1 MNAFNPRS
9 SGTMAI
15 LMVIVLLL
23 ALPAPAL
30 SASAPPPVTP
40 LVEGQVDGDG
50 GPGGSRTDANWT
62 YMVYMSADNNLE
74 DEAILN
80 VNQMEAVGPSDA
92 VNIVL
97 QLDRSPEWDETNGNW
112 TGTRRYLVSPD
123 DDLDI
128 INSQLLDDMGEVDM
142 GNADNLRDFV
152 VWAINSYP
160 AERYYL
166 DVWGHGGG
174 WRDGTCNDYSS
185 GSVIDTDE
193 LGVAL
198 AEAQARSNVTLDG
211 LGFDQCLMAQLEVFY
226 EIKPYADVLVGAE
239 TLIPA
244 DGYNYTRVMGPLVAD
259 PGMDA
264 AALAKVIVTAF
275 FDEYGH
281 DNDRAHSAVEAEKL
295 DASLA
300 QAMTRMS
307 QLLRAN
313 ASSFHDEI
321 KLARDK
327 AQTFST
333 LDYIDLGNFTEQ
345 LLLTLPGNETE
356 LRGSVAQVMENVTAI
371 VIAEDHGIGRS
382 GSTGLSFYFPR
393 YGVAWNYANIQMS
406 LEGRWDEFLAAYF
419 ERKDRPN
426 KAPSVTVTAPLPG
439 SVVGLG
445 FEMEGTAN
453 DTDGSIAMVEWK
465 FDRNAWTSEEA
476 GSDWRVNVTTAGL
489 DPGLHRLSVRSRD
502 DAGDYSREVQFTLN
516 VLNSGLML
524 EVGPDRIR
532 TYSGGVA
539 DTTLIASAFGELGGD
554 VSLEVSSAPL
564 GIDVNLPFTQ
574 IFLEPKSSAN
584 GTLSVYVDG
593 YASKMVYQVV
603 VRAFITSAP
612 LIQAF
617 AVLTIEVTDRW
628 PDLVVELTMS
638 SEEPKEGEEITIDF
652 TVRNTGF
659 APARGFEVELLH
671 RFDPGAN
678 ASTSVLRTVHVDHL
692 EVGGEL
698 SFSETW
704 RATIGSH
711 ELIVIADEVW
721 NNTDLDRSDNSMSRR
736 LVLLGYAV
744 KLSAF
749 PWDMNVTPGETVHF
763 QLSVTNEG
771 NLWDTLVLS
780 HVNSTLG
787 WEVGFNSTVF
797 MLDPRGTEEA
807 GLWVEVPDNVTG
819 GTTEWLTLRLSS
831 TSDADKH
838 QDIALRLLY
847 PETYGLEVGQDREK
861 ATLGPLATDSFNVTI
876 GNTGNGYEVYDL
888 SYIRQLDHLF
898 ISAVNDTVS
907 VAPGCSTTVE
917 VFYSTMD
924 TDVGGQSFEFH
935 LQVRSLDSPV
945 TQAKVSF
952 NVTVER
958 VFSISAEVEAPE
970 GLETLPSALL
980 VITLKVVNGGNY
992 PVDLEVDLVLGEQQ
1006 FEGPV
1011 PTMGTVAPA
1020 TTEEFLVSLL
1030 ARSDVLMGTYTITL
1044 RVREALDVHNKT
1056 SVEADVDVLRVD
1068 ASSLRVEDADATVLR
1083 PGTNWSARLLLVND
1097 GNHVETYTLNTSF
1110 VPGWLKVEISN
1121 GVVTLGPHSST
1132 TVDVTVRLK
1141 KDGFDAPDTVMVVVN
1156 ADPTNGT
1163 DGSPKAVLDIPL
1175 EVPPDEDAPWGLIA
1189 VLLAATVAVL
1199 AVLTYIRSR
1208 RLRS

>member
-9 SGTMAI
+9 REALVVLT
-15 LMVIVLLL
+15 VVTLLL
-23 ALPAPAL
+23 AVPAPAL
-30 SASAPPPVTP
+30 SASTPPRGTPPVGYP
-40 LVEGQVDGDG
+40 DGDG
-50 GPGGSRTDANWT
+50 SPVGDRTTANWT

-80 VNQMEAVGPSDA
+80 INQMEAVGSTED

-112 TGTRRYLVSPD
+112 SDTRRYLVSPD
-123 DDLDI
+123 DDPDI
-128 INSQLLDDMGEVDM
+128 INSQLLEDMGEVDM
-142 GNADNLRDFV
+142 GDADNLRDFV
-152 VWAINSYP
+152 VWAVTTYP

-174 WRDGTCNDYSS
+174 WRDGTCNDYTTGSS
-185 GSVIDTDE
+185 IDTDE

-198 AEAQARSNVTLDG
+198 ALDG

-244 DGYNYTRVMGPLVAD
+244 DGYNYTRVMAPLVAD
-259 PGMDA
+259 PAMDA
-264 AALAKVIVTAF
+264 ETLAGVIVTAF

-281 DNDRAHSAVEAEKL
+281 DNDRAHSAVEAEGL

-300 QAMTRMS
+300 QALTRMS

-313 ASSFHDEI
+313 ASTFHDEI

-345 LLLTLPGNETE
+345 LLLTLPQNETE
-356 LRGSVAQVMENVTAI
+356 LRGSVAQVMENVTTT

-419 ERKDRPN
+419 DRKDRPN
-426 KAPSVTVTAPLPG
+426 VAPSVTVTAPLPG

-476 GSDWRVNVTTAGL
+476 GSEWLVNVTTAGL
-489 DPGLHRLSVRSRD
+489 EPGLHRISVRARD
-502 DAGDYSREVQFTLN
+502 DSGDCSPEVQFLLN
-516 VLNSGLML
+516 VESKGLEL
-524 EVGPDRIR
+524 ALGPGSLR
-532 TYSGGVA
+532 TYAGGMA
-539 DTTLIASAFGELGGD
+539 TTDITLSAFGNEGSD
-554 VSLEVSSAPL
+554 VELEVLSAPA
-564 GIDVNLPFTQ
+564 GWSVGLPFTDVQ
-574 IFLEPKSSAN
+574 LAPRATEN
-584 GTLSVYVDG
+584 GTLLVEVDAATSRG
-593 YASKMVYQVV
+593 AYQVV
-603 VRAFITSAP
+603 VIAWVTDAP

-617 AVLTIEVTDRW
+617 AVLHVEVTDRW
-628 PDLVVELTMS
+628 ADLVVDLTIS
-638 SEEPKEGEEITIDF
+638 PEDPQEGEEITIDF

-659 APARGFEVELLH
+659 APALLFDVELLH

-678 ASTSVLRTVHVDHL
+678 ASTSVLRTVHVERL

-704 RATIGSH
+704 RAAIGSH

-721 NNTDLDRSDNSMSRR
+721 NNTDLDRSDNSMSRK

-744 KLSAF
+744 KLVAF

-807 GLWVEVPDNVTG
+807 GLWVEVPKNVTG

-861 ATLGPLATDSFNVTI
+861 GTLGPLATDSFNVTI

-907 VAPGCSTTVE
+907 VAPGCSTSVE

-924 TDVGGQSFEFH
+924 TEVGGQSFEFQV
-935 LQVRSLDSPV
+935 QVRSRDSPV
-945 TQAKVSF
+945 TRASVSF
-952 NVTVER
+952 NVTVDR
-958 VFSISAEVEAPE
+958 VFSLSAEVEAPD
-970 GLETLPSALL
+970 GLEVLPSGLL
-980 VITLKVVNGGNY
+980 VIPLKVTNGANY
-992 PVDLEVDLVLGEQQ
+992 PVDLEVGLISGSELLVD
-1006 FEGPV
+1006 PP
-1011 PTMGTVAPA
+1011 PTLGTVPA
-1020 TTEEFLVSLL
+1020 GTSDEFWVSTT
-1030 ARSDVLMGTYTITL
+1030 AKPGVLMGTYTIAL
-1044 RVREALDVHNKT
+1044 RVREALNIHNST
-1056 SVEADVDVLRVD
+1056 VVMVEFTVLRVD
-1068 ASSLRVEDADATVLR
+1068 ASSLKVEDADATVLR
-1083 PGTNWSARLLLVND
+1083 PGKSWSAQILLEND
-1097 GNHVETYTLNTSF
+1097 GNHEESYDLNTSF
-1110 VPGWLKVEISN
+1110 VPKWLRVEISEA
-1121 GVVTLGPHSST
+1121 TLTLEPYSSAT
-1132 TVDVTVRLK
+1132 IDVTVELK
-1141 KDGFDAPDTVMVVVN
+1141 REGFDAPEQVMVVVN
-1156 ADPTNGT
+1156 ANPVNRT
-1163 DGSPKAVLDIPL
+1163 DGSPQAVLDIAL
-1175 EVPPDEDAPWGLIA
+1175 DVPPKEDAPWGMVA
-1189 VLLAATVAVL
+1189 VLLAATVVVL
-1199 AVLTYIRSR
+1199 AVLAYVRSE